1 MKQSE
6 ILMVRKKISDGS
18 EVEIPG
24 TPFLKKVV
32 SREEVDSGFWL
43 VHDLEDKCW
52 YVIDKASGLM
62 VTRAPSGAKAKEN
75 FNLLRDRAFQARSGK
90 GYEDAKDRLLML
102 QGFPIWDP
110 KKESVEEFAKRL
122 GEIQS
127 GGR

>member
-6 ILMVRKKISDGS
+6 ILMVRKKISDESG
-18 EVEIPG
+18 VVIPG
-24 TPFLKKVV
+24 TAFLKKAS
-32 SREEVDSGFWL
+32 SREAIDSGFWL

-62 VTRAPSGAKAKEN
+62 VTRASSRSKAKEN
-75 FNLLRDRAFQARSGK
+75 FELLRDRAFQARSGK

-102 QGFPIWDP
+102 QAMPIWDP
-110 KKESVEEFAKRL
+110 KKESGEEFAKRL

-127 GGR
+127 GGK